1 MKEKIT
7 IQTSVNA
14 PIEKIWQYWNE
25 PTHMTHW
32 NFASNDWCCPK
43 ASVDLKVGGKFAA
56 RMESKD
62 GTQGF
67 DFEGV
72 YTKIEDNKK
81 IEYVIADSRTVAIE
95 FIPQEIGY
103 NIVETFEAE
112 TMNPI
117 EMQRGGW
124 QAILDN
130 FKKYAE
136 NN

>member
-43 ASVDLKVGGKFAA
+43 ASDDLKVGGKFTA

-62 GTQGF
+62 
-67 DFEGV
+67 
-72 YTKIEDNKK
+72 
-81 IEYVIADSRTVAIE
+81 S
-95 FIPQEIGY
+95 IPQEIGY
-103 NIVETFEAE
+103 NIIETFEAE